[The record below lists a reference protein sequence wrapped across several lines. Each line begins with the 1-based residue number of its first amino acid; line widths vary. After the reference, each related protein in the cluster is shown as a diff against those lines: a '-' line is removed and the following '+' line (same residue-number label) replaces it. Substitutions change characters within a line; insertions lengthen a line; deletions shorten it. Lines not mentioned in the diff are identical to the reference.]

1 MINAYNFFS
10 HSDSCYYWY
19 SKYESFMFTGFP
31 GINSLVYPS
40 LDDIYCIL
48 WYNIEMCFHVEWP
61 SWEMTSFNHFIFQ
74 IPVPQFHFA
83 SCYAFPNI
91 SSPDEIYC
99 TNWTQKRL
107 STSMSLQAN
116 NMDEEPADWDYWWP
130 RYLGLETLSIGLNV
144 LSVVLSLVV
153 CPKLANVVIICKAI
167 TLILMN
173 LMRLS
178 GAYLVSTPL
187 TSNVDENVYKG
198 PQLLLIL
205 NSLFFLSFLSICVDY
220 TSLYLLFQFRI

>member
-1 MINAYNFFS
+1 
-10 HSDSCYYWY
+10 
-19 SKYESFMFTGFP
+19 
-31 GINSLVYPS
+31 
-40 LDDIYCIL
+40 
-48 WYNIEMCFHVEWP
+48 
-61 SWEMTSFNHFIFQ
+61 
-74 IPVPQFHFA
+74 
-83 SCYAFPNI
+83 
-91 SSPDEIYC
+91 
-99 TNWTQKRL
+99 
-107 STSMSLQAN
+107 MSLQAN

-205 NSLFFLSFLSICVDY
+205 NSFFFFSFFFCQSVW
-220 TSLYLLFQFRI
+220 TTLLCIYFFSSEFDRMMIGIGVEQISPLTTVHK

>member
-1 MINAYNFFS
+1 
-10 HSDSCYYWY
+10 
-19 SKYESFMFTGFP
+19 
-31 GINSLVYPS
+31 
-40 LDDIYCIL
+40 
-48 WYNIEMCFHVEWP
+48 
-61 SWEMTSFNHFIFQ
+61 
-74 IPVPQFHFA
+74 
-83 SCYAFPNI
+83 
-91 SSPDEIYC
+91 
-99 TNWTQKRL
+99 
-107 STSMSLQAN
+107 MSLQAN

-144 LSVVLSLVV
+144 LSIVLSLVV

-205 NSLFFLSFLSICVDY
+205 NSFFFFSFFFCQSVW
-220 TSLYLLFQFRI
+220 TTLLCIYFFSSEFDRMMIGIGVKQISPLTTVHKW

>member
-1 MINAYNFFS
+1 
-10 HSDSCYYWY
+10 
-19 SKYESFMFTGFP
+19 
-31 GINSLVYPS
+31 
-40 LDDIYCIL
+40 
-48 WYNIEMCFHVEWP
+48 
-61 SWEMTSFNHFIFQ
+61 
-74 IPVPQFHFA
+74 
-83 SCYAFPNI
+83 
-91 SSPDEIYC
+91 
-99 TNWTQKRL
+99 
-107 STSMSLQAN
+107 MSLQAN

-144 LSVVLSLVV
+144 LSIVLSLVV

-198 PQLLLIL
+198 PQLIL
-205 NSLFFLSFLSICVDY
+205 FFLSICVDY
-220 TSLYLLFQFRI
+220 TSLHLLF